1 MSSNLN
7 IVTKSNCRLNLNEHI
22 RIIKSLID
30 NPIKFGTQ
38 NLQNRRDLQK
48 GNEFLQQAQIF

>member
-7 IVTKSNCRLNLNEHI
+7 IVTKFNCRLNLNEHI

-38 NLQNRRDLQK
+38 NLLNRRDLHK